1 MWISPIF
8 WSISFSRAWKRLQ
21 RFARFAWGAP
31 FSFLTRLWRSR
42 WSDIY
47 LLLNLITLTSI
58 LRLEFVVNSRFKIS
72 SRNIAMND
80 VFRTFTCHF
89 LPMMRSKLQR
99 HFQSWNLKSSQ
110 IFHISMQ
117 NSATAGQ
124 EMFISWKHITCL
136 LRYLYSIWI

>member
-1 MWISPIF
+1 MWITPIF
-8 WSISFSRAWKRLQ
+8 WRISFSWAWKRLQ
-21 RFARFAWGAP
+21 SFARFARGAP
-31 FSFLTRLWRSR
+31 FSFLAGLWRSR

-47 LLLNLITLTSI
+47 LLLNLLTLTGI

-72 SRNIAMND
+72 SRDIAMND
-80 VFRTFTCHF
+80 LFRTFTCRF

-117 NSATAGQ
+117 NSATAQQ